1 MALEGAEIARARS
14 DVSKRGAEVQLRIR
28 GIGAG
33 GVGVGD
39 LPDGRIVFVPRTA
52 PGDQVSVEIL
62 EERARWARGVAR
74 AILDPGEARREAPCP
89 RYDECNGCSLQH
101 LEYGRQLT
109 CKGRIVGDALRR
121 IGRLSTEDP
130 VVEGSPLE
138 LGYRNKATMTLRRLR
153 GGRVVAGFHEQADR
167 RRIVDIGPECLLLSP
182 DLTGLWRDLRASW
195 GPEASLLPQG
205 RELRLT
211 LRAGREEGALLIRG
225 GRGNGRPEELL
236 DAVPGLGSIWRE
248 GRGGGVRHLVGGK
261 SMEVV
266 WMGDALQLV
275 GGAFLQVNSEAGAL
289 LHRFVLE
296 EAGEPGR
303 RKIVDAYC
311 GAGVL
316 GRRLASEGNRVLGI
330 EADPLAVAEAR
341 RGAPEGFEV
350 VHGRVE
356 ESIEGV
362 LPADLVIL
370 NPPRTGLDPRVPEA
384 LGRRPAKRVI
394 YVSCDPGTLARD
406 LARLVEPYEVG
417 GVRSFDLFPQTS
429 HVETV
434 VTLRKREA

>member
-1 MALEGAEIARARS
+1 
-14 DVSKRGAEVQLRIR
+14 
-28 GIGAG
+28 
-33 GVGVGD
+33 
-39 LPDGRIVFVPRTA
+39 
-52 PGDQVSVEIL
+52 
-62 EERARWARGVAR
+62 
-74 AILDPGEARREAPCP
+74 
-89 RYDECNGCSLQH
+89 
-101 LEYGRQLT
+101 LT
-109 CKGRIVGDALRR
+109 CKSRIVGEALRR
-121 IGRLSTEDP
+121 IGRLFIQDP

-153 GGRVVAGFHEQADR
+153 GGRVIAGFHELADR

-182 DLTGLWRDLRASW
+182 GLTGLWRDLRAAW
-195 GPEASLLPQG
+195 GPEASLLPPG

-211 LRAGREEGALLIRG
+211 LRAGKEGGALLVRG
-225 GRGNGRPEELL
+225 GRGNGRPKELL

-248 GRGGGVRHLVGGK
+248 ERGGGVRHMVGEK
-261 SMEVV
+261 SLEVV
-266 WMGDALQLV
+266 WMGESLQLV
-275 GGAFLQVNSEAGAL
+275 GGAFLQVNSEAGEL

-296 EAGEPGR
+296 EAREPER
-303 RKIVDAYC
+303 RKMVDAYC

-316 GRRLASEGNRVLGI
+316 GRKLASGGNRVVGI

-356 ESIEGV
+356 ESLESV

-384 LGRRPAKRVI
+384 LGKRPAQRVI

-406 LARLVEPYEVG
+406 LARLVEHYEVG